1 MNDRKN
7 NLTDKVNV
15 TMHSVQKTNTT
26 KDYSFARVKRN
37 TAYIGNILDK
47 VLKTEKNL
55 TRATLLYASEVLR
68 DGVVELLKEGKAVDL
83 FELGILYI
91 KPASSMETLT
101 PDVNDVPS
109 MTAAFTPS
117 ELTVEAVKCVTV
129 GEDVTKSTEP
139 EILSILDMKT
149 ESEGTKISG
158 GGTVKIIGKR
168 LKVDGDKTSDIGVF
182 FAPCN
187 ETGSYKEEIGEW
199 ICIPKSSLGLGNTPG
214 TLLFNVPDSLV
225 AGTYRLIVRTAYGS
239 GGRINKVIREGIFSE
254 IVTVV

>member
-26 KDYSFARVKRN
+26 KDYSFVRVKRN

-55 TRATLLYASEVLR
+55 TRATLLYATEVLR
-68 DGVVELLKEGKAVDL
+68 DGVVDL

-91 KPASSMETLT
+91 KPVSSMETLT

-149 ESEGTKISG
+149 ESEGAKISG

-168 LKVDGDKTSDIGVF
+168 LKVDGDRTSDVGVF

-187 ETGSYKEEIGEW
+187 ETGSYKEEIAEW
-199 ICIPKSSLGLGNTPG
+199 ICIPKGALGFGNTPG

-239 GGRINKVIREGIFSE
+239 SGRINKVIREGIFSE